1 MCTDGSFRP
10 LIATLL
16 LLVAL
21 QAYADG
27 PVVVV
32 MSAASGV
39 DRLTR
44 EEVVNIFLGRFR
56 QLPNGQSALPV
67 DQPRDPGLF
76 SDFYGQLV
84 DKTPAEIRS
93 YWSRLRFSGKTAP
106 PEQAPSE
113 QEMLQFLA
121 SNPGSLGYLRA
132 GQQPAQVKV
141 VFNLGD

>member
-1 MCTDGSFRP
+1 MDGSLRA
-10 LIATLL
+10 LIAALL

-21 QAYADG
+21 QSYADG

-32 MSAASGV
+32 MSTASGV

-67 DQPRDPGLF
+67 DQPTDQGLF
-76 SDFYGQLV
+76 SDFYVQLV

-106 PEQAPSE
+106 PEQATSE
-113 QEMLQFLA
+113 QDMLQFLA
-121 SNPGSLGYLRA
+121 SNPGSLGYVRA
-132 GQQPAQVKV
+132 GRQTPLVKV
-141 VFNLGD
+141 VFKLGD